1 MNFFLTSKIKKH
13 VISQATTFGNRKIN
27 KRQKILKMF
36 QILEDGNAIAP
47 EESLEGR
54 TRVVLLLLPAH
65 PLSIPTK
72 LRFT

>member
-1 MNFFLTSKIKKH
+1 LTLKIKNTSFLRLPLLKIKK
-13 VISQATTFGNRKIN
+13 IKDEKSEN
-27 KRQKILKMF
+27 LKMF
-36 QILEDGNAIAP
+36 QILEDGDAIAP

>member
-1 MNFFLTSKIKKH
+1 MPTLLKILWAKLK
-13 VISQATTFGNRKIN
+13 TKM
-27 KRQKILKMF
+27 LKMF